1 MRFRLCITLLAT
13 GLLGTTSAGAQN
25 HRYDPNH
32 DPVRIKYQDS
42 RQYRGEPKGNA
53 RKRDTRCKIVV
64 RKGQDKRVCG
74 VPTNYAVPKR

>member
-1 MRFRLCITLLAT
+1 MR
-13 GLLGTTSAGAQN
+13 TTFSIGIIAIALVSAGSATAQRPQYN
-25 HRYDPNH
+25 PDH

-53 RKRDTRCKIVV
+53 AKRNTRCKIIV

-74 VPTNYAVPKR
+74 QPTNYAVPKR